1 MIISIFG
8 YSGNLGI
15 KITKFFLK
23 KKYIVNGFAR
33 NFVKINNINFNYIK
47 HDIEKNNLDRKSI
60 SILNESD
67 VIIFSLNKLSKPKN
81 LKHDIDKLLYY
92 NLYYPINVCRS
103 INNKFRKII
112 LINSNS
118 TLSKK
123 SNFPYTISK
132 SISKIFTTYSDQ
144 YLNKNI
150 VFTSLIMGKLN
161 KYRSNKLLE
170 TIDKVGIEKSYF
182 FNKRNIIID
191 SEDNIF

>member
-92 NLYYPINVCRS
+92 NLYYPINVCQS
-103 INNKFRKII
+103 LDNKFRKIVM
-112 LINSNS
+112 INSNS

-144 YLNKNI
+144 YLNKNN

-170 TIDKVGIEKSYF
+170 TLDKVGIEKSYF